1 MSSITNNVVNTVTLT
16 DEKSYSATFIFSGK
30 ETALHGVH
38 TALLTILAGAAVEQE
53 FNRSD
58 IFSCKYNDVFT
69 GNVTIGIRGDRII
82 ISDGHNEFD
91 ISCYEAQTYILEP
104 FGLFMPDFVPM
115 INEHLFG
122 CEGITC
128 WMIEELGGYY
138 SGQDSDL
145 WILTSQGMLIATEEL
160 HREDTSTYL
169 SPVAVFDLNHI
180 WTEEE
185 VKNNE
190 QIKAIIDAS
199 Y

>member
-16 DEKSYSATFIFSGK
+16 DEKSYSAEFIFSNK
-30 ETALHGVH
+30 ETALHGVY
-38 TALLTILAGAAVEQE
+38 TAMLTILAASTVEQE

-58 IFSCKYNDVFT
+58 IFTCKYNDVFT
-69 GNVTIGIRGDRII
+69 GNVTIGTRGDRII
-82 ISDGHNEFD
+82 ISDGNGEFD
-91 ISCYEAQTYILEP
+91 ISCSEAMTYILEP

-122 CEGITC
+122 CEGLTC
-128 WMIEELGGYY
+128 WMIEELTGYY

-160 HREDTSTYL
+160 RGEDMSTYL
-169 SPVAVFDLNHI
+169 SPVAVYDLNHI

-185 VKNNE
+185 VKSNE
-190 QIKAIIDAS
+190 QIKAIIAAS